1 MSADT
6 CVVSAT
12 TITNVGITWR
22 YNKMTS
28 VWICI
33 LILTILVVATAVM
46 TFRMLEWE
54 DDADAE
60 LEMIG
65 EALQELKRDI
75 QRVEKQQKFNEE
87 PYSELKQRVN
97 KLELV
102 VNHISK

>member
-1 MSADT
+1 
-6 CVVSAT
+6 
-12 TITNVGITWR
+12 
-22 YNKMTS
+22 
-28 VWICI
+28 
-33 LILTILVVATAVM
+33 M

>member
-1 MSADT
+1 
-6 CVVSAT
+6 
-12 TITNVGITWR
+12 
-22 YNKMTS
+22 MTP
-28 VWICI
+28 VWVCI
-33 LILTILVVATAVM
+33 FVLTILVVATAIM

-75 QRVEKQQKFNEE
+75 QKVEKKSQFNEE
-87 PYSELKQRVN
+87 PYAELKQRVN
-97 KLELV
+97 KLELI

>member
-1 MSADT
+1 
-6 CVVSAT
+6 
-12 TITNVGITWR
+12 
-22 YNKMTS
+22 MTS